1 MKRLLVLAALAP
13 VMALASSA
21 FDGTWK
27 TDLHTF
33 KATGKPDIYELSGG
47 MYACNSCAP
56 AYKIKADGTD
66 QPVPDT
72 GFSDHVAV
80 SIVDKSTVDITFKK
94 AGKPLAKGVL
104 TVSPDG
110 SMFTGKYTNYYGEKP
125 VMGTI
130 TEKRVAAGPSVSHA
144 LSGSW
149 LTDSVSDLSD
159 AGRLITLH
167 STDNGIRLS
176 WNGQTVDAKFDGK
189 KYAWSNDPAI
199 TMSIFKKIG
208 DTQIEEFDYRKD
220 KVTDDTIFTVAADGK
235 NITVVDTDP
244 VHETKTSYTMDKQP

>member
-1 MKRLLVLAALAP
+1 MKRLLVLGTLTP
-13 VMALASSA
+13 VVALASSA
-21 FDGTWK
+21 FDGTWN

-33 KATGKPDIYELSGG
+33 KVTGKPDIYELSGG
-47 MYACNSCAP
+47 MYTCNSCAP
-56 AYKIKADGTD
+56 VYKIKADGTD
-66 QPVPDT
+66 QAVPDT

-94 AGKPLAKGVL
+94 AGKTLAKGVL
-104 TVSPDG
+104 TVSADG

-130 TEKRVAAGPSVSHA
+130 TEKRVAAGPTGSHA

-149 LTDSVSDLSD
+149 LTDSVSDWSEV
-159 AGRLITLH
+159 GRLMMLH
-167 STDNGIRLS
+167 STDNGIRIS

-189 KYAWSNDPAI
+189 KYAWSNDPAS
-199 TMSIFKKIG
+199 TMSIFKKLS
-208 DTQIEEFDYRKD
+208 DTQIEELDYHKD
-220 KVTDDTIFTVAADGK
+220 KVTDDTIFTTAADGK
-235 NITVVDTDP
+235 SIAVVDTDP

>member
-72 GFSDHVAV
+72 GFSDHGL
-80 SIVDKSTVDITFKK
+80 DF
-94 AGKPLAKGVL
+94 
-104 TVSPDG
+104 
-110 SMFTGKYTNYYGEKP
+110 
-125 VMGTI
+125 
-130 TEKRVAAGPSVSHA
+130 
-144 LSGSW
+144 
-149 LTDSVSDLSD
+149 LSD
-159 AGRLITLH
+159 IRPSMVKQGQCLAFCRQVHGRH
-167 STDNGIRLS
+167 HVQESR
-176 WNGQTVDAKFDGK
+176 
-189 KYAWSNDPAI
+189 
-199 TMSIFKKIG
+199 
-208 DTQIEEFDYRKD
+208 
-220 KVTDDTIFTVAADGK
+220 
-235 NITVVDTDP
+235 
-244 VHETKTSYTMDKQP
+244 